1 MGGKIAKNPPAA
13 VAHQE
18 GAEQEGSVGGNG
30 GRRRRRRR
38 RPRSS
43 DEWRRLGLENPP
55 MSLFLLSPFSSSS
68 FFSYT
73 IKNART
79 LHRVITEFVY

>member
-13 VAHQE
+13 VTHQE

-43 DEWRRLGLENPP
+43 DEWRRLGLENPRCLFFSFP
-55 MSLFLLSPFSSSS
+55 HFLLLPF
-68 FFSYT
+68 FPTLAKIPVHYT
-73 IKNART
+73 G
-79 LHRVITEFVY
+79 